1 MRRQELSDF
10 GDFGG
15 FGRVSVLER
24 RRADAFFDDL
34 VGARPRERSTAEAL
48 EDAPPTAPVSA
59 PTITLST
66 NEVLVCVGGINNAA
80 ITATTNGGGTVSWSI
95 DDPTRASISGS
106 GNTATIRGRHP
117 GVTKVKA
124 TLTSGGTTV
133 TATAK
138 LLVIFVQLLL
148 RNGTTDTIEPA
159 PENEDEAAER
169 AAAGTNALGP
179 LAMGTGRAD
188 APFANASYISATLV
202 IGRVFPAA
210 AATRFTFRWQRLI
223 TRRSWRI
230 RRNAAGTRWSVT
242 FRNQRGPL
250 DDDTGAPDFNDATPS
265 TPARRMYMYDNSGD
279 FLGPETLAVGEY
291 IHHKKDFVYRIWIR
305 LNGVWSI
312 CSAIHLGQVI
322 TARRIATSGT
332 VATDW
337 TGIENSTAIRRVNM
351 TITEPTVRAIV
362 GGSDPIDI
370 AAGANP

>member
-1 MRRQELSDF
+1 MRRQELS
-10 GDFGG
+10 DFGG